1 MPNRRGDAR
10 GMCLKAAAL
19 DGMILTSRV
28 MNHPKDAESQGRSHP
43 GHTERLL
50 AAERDTPGRS
60 LIAH

>member
-1 MPNRRGDAR
+1 
-10 GMCLKAAAL
+10 MCLKAAAL